1 MFDKLRHSKLMFWS
15 VELLVLIFVVI
26 GLTQVSFFICT
37 GRDFLFNV
45 TDPDHFGGILVLPV

>member
-26 GLTQVSFFICT
+26 GLTQVLSLI
-37 GRDFLFNV
+37 
-45 TDPDHFGGILVLPV
+45 HI

>member
-26 GLTQVSFFICT
+26 GLTQVSFICT
-37 GRDFLFNV
+37 GRDFSFNV
-45 TDPDHFGGILVLPV
+45 TDSDHFGGILVLPV